1 MRALGVNLP
10 GLSAKSIERRPHPPG
25 QHGANRRGKLSNY
38 ALQLRE
44 KQKLRLNYGVS
55 ERQLRRL
62 VKEARASKMASG
74 EKLVE
79 LLERRLDNVVFRA
92 GFANTIPAARQ
103 LINHRHLRVNGR
115 RVDIASF
122 RVKAG
127 DIIEFRP
134 KSQKLESVTEAL
146 QSGGQYRAEWMQVD
160 TTRRLITITEVPT
173 VETLLFPL
181 DLQFIIEYY
190 SRLL

>member
-1 MRALGVNLP
+1 
-10 GLSAKSIERRPHPPG
+10 
-25 QHGANRRGKLSNY
+25 
-38 ALQLRE
+38 
-44 KQKLRLNYGVS
+44 
-55 ERQLRRL
+55 
-62 VKEARASKMASG
+62 MASG

-134 KSQKLESVTEAL
+134 KSQKLDSVTEAL

-160 TTRRLITITEVPT
+160 TTRRLVTITELPT

-181 DLQFIIEYY
+181 DLQFVIEYY